1 MQIALCCINSK
12 YVHSSLAPWYL
23 AAAMEGVETCEVS
36 VVEGTINQSVEEIAQ
51 KILHDPPEVAAF
63 CCYIWNIDMVHQ
75 VIRCLKAQR
84 PGLTVV
90 LGGPEVTFR
99 PRSFPNGRKC
109 PMCFAEKGSRAFRR

>member
-51 KILHDPPEVAAF
+51 KILHDPPEVAA
-63 CCYIWNIDMVHQ
+63 Q
-75 VIRCLKAQR
+75 A
-84 PGLTVV
+84 
-90 LGGPEVTFR
+90 
-99 PRSFPNGRKC
+99 
-109 PMCFAEKGSRAFRR
+109 A